1 MITKENTCEVVAIY
15 KKKAEVNIIKKHGSR
30 ESLEQVRLSRK
41 KRKLKLLCS
50 RKSISILGIK

>member
-1 MITKENTCEVVAIY
+1 MITKENTCEVAIY

-41 KRKLKLLCS
+41 KESLNFSAREN
-50 RKSISILGIK
+50 RFQF